1 MVIEDEI
8 KQLKFRNEY
17 HKLLIN
23 IVYTGHWVGEKTA
36 ALIQPFNISLQQY
49 NVLRILRGQY
59 PKPATIRLIRE
70 RMLDK
75 MSDASRLIERL
86 RQKGYVQREICHNN
100 RRAVDVVITE
110 SGLDLLTRL
119 DDKIASLEQLL
130 HFLPIDKIKEINTLL
145 DKIRE

>member
-119 DDKIASLEQLL
+119 DDKIAALEQLL

>member
-119 DDKIASLEQLL
+119 DDKIAGLEQLL